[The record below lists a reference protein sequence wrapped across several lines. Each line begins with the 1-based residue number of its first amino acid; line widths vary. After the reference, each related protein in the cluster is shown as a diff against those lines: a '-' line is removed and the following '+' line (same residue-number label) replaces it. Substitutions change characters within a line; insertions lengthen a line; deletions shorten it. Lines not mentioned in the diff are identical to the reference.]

1 MTPQT
6 TPATTTRAATA
17 LLPIGLATA
26 LSLMGDATLY
36 AVLPTHSAD
45 AGIALAGVG
54 IVLSIN
60 RFIRLV
66 TNSPA
71 GWLIDRLPDR
81 RALFVGSLALGV
93 VATTIYAASSGLPA
107 LVFGRL
113 LWGLA
118 WSGIWIGGNAIVLQM
133 APEAQRGHWVGIY
146 QVWFFFGSALGSFF
160 GGAMTDAVGYRETLW
175 IGAIVSTIGALA
187 ALALPAASQ
196 PIERARLTLAPAGVS
211 FVQSIRDIS
220 PAMWATATAQGV
232 NRLAAA
238 GIVSATLGLVV
249 QESLGV
255 QLHLGAW
262 QIGVAS
268 VTGGLLGSRTLIS
281 LVGAPVAGKWS
292 DDAGQRWGLLAASLF
307 LGAFG
312 IGVLA
317 APNLLIVIAGTIA
330 GAIAS
335 GSVQA
340 LTTALAG
347 DLSSG
352 NAHGKNLGF
361 FNTAG
366 DLGSAIGPLYAY
378 ALLPITGLGA
388 IYIGCAILM
397 LGVAG
402 WVTRF
407 RQPQPAR
414 FWDRPEP

>member
-1 MTPQT
+1 MTQKSA
-6 TPATTTRAATA
+6 PATTTRAAAA
-17 LLPIGLATA
+17 LWHIGLATA

-60 RFIRLV
+60 RFIRLA
-66 TNSPA
+66 TNGPA
-71 GWLIDRLPDR
+71 GWLIDQLPDR
-81 RALFVGSLALGV
+81 RALFIGSLALGV
-93 VATTIYAASSGLPA
+93 AATTIYAASSGLPA
-107 LVFGRL
+107 LLLGRL

-133 APEAQRGHWVGIY
+133 APAAQRGHWVGIY
-146 QVWFFFGSALGSFF
+146 QVWFFLGSALGSFF
-160 GGAMTDAVGYRETLW
+160 GGAMTDAVGYREALW
-175 IGAIVSTIGALA
+175 IGAIISTLGALA
-187 ALALPAASQ
+187 AFALPASQ
-196 PIERARLTLAPAGVS
+196 PHSRARLARAPAGVS
-211 FVQSIRDIS
+211 FLQSIRDIS

-249 QESLGV
+249 QATLGSRL
-255 QLHLGAW
+255 QLGAW

-281 LVGAPVAGKWS
+281 LIGAPFAGKWS
-292 DDAGQRWGLLAASLF
+292 DDAGQRWGLLAASLL

-317 APNLLIVIAGTIA
+317 APNLSIVIAGTIA

-335 GSVQA
+335 GSIQA

-347 DLSSG
+347 DLAAG
-352 NAHGKNLGF
+352 TAHGKNLGF

-366 DLGSAIGPLYAY
+366 DFGSAIGPLFAY

-388 IYIGCAILM
+388 IYLGCAVLM
-397 LGVAG
+397 LGVAA
-402 WVTRF
+402 WVARLQ
-407 RQPQPAR
+407 QPRAAR
-414 FWDRPEP
+414 FFNRKQP

>member
-1 MTPQT
+1 
-6 TPATTTRAATA
+6 
-17 LLPIGLATA
+17 
-26 LSLMGDATLY
+26 
-36 AVLPTHSAD
+36 VLPTHSAD

-60 RFIRLV
+60 RFIRLA
-66 TNSPA
+66 TNGPA
-71 GWLIDRLPDR
+71 GWLIDQLPDR
-81 RALFVGSLALGV
+81 RALFIGSLALGV
-93 VATTIYAASSGLPA
+93 AATTIYAASSGLPA
-107 LVFGRL
+107 LLLGRL

-133 APEAQRGHWVGIY
+133 APAAQRGHWVGIY
-146 QVWFFFGSALGSFF
+146 QVWFFLGSALGSFF
-160 GGAMTDAVGYRETLW
+160 GGAMTDAVGYREALW
-175 IGAIVSTIGALA
+175 IGAIISTLGALA
-187 ALALPAASQ
+187 AFALPASQ
-196 PIERARLTLAPAGVS
+196 PHSRARLARAPAGVS
-211 FVQSIRDIS
+211 FLQSIRDIS

-249 QESLGV
+249 QATLGSRL
-255 QLHLGAW
+255 QLGAW

-281 LVGAPVAGKWS
+281 LIGAPFAGKWS
-292 DDAGQRWGLLAASLF
+292 DDAGQRWGLLAASLL

-317 APNLLIVIAGTIA
+317 APNLSIVIAGTIA

-335 GSVQA
+335 GSIQA

-347 DLSSG
+347 DLAAG
-352 NAHGKNLGF
+352 TAHGKNLGF

-366 DLGSAIGPLYAY
+366 DFGSAIGPLFAY

-388 IYIGCAILM
+388 IYLGCAVLM
-397 LGVAG
+397 LGVAA
-402 WVTRF
+402 WVARLQ
-407 RQPQPAR
+407 QPRAAR
-414 FWDRPEP
+414 FFNRKQP

>member
-1 MTPQT
+1 MMQNNAP
-6 TPATTTRAATA
+6 TTTHAATA
-17 LLPIGLATA
+17 LWPIGLATA

-81 RALFVGSLALGV
+81 RALFISSLTLGV
-93 VATTIYAASSGLPA
+93 VATTIYAASTGLPT
-107 LVFGRL
+107 LLFGRL

-133 APEAQRGHWVGIY
+133 APKAQRGHWVGIY
-146 QVWFFFGSALGSFF
+146 QVWFFLGSSLGSFL
-160 GGAMTDAVGYRETLW
+160 GGMMTDAVGYREALW
-175 IGAIVSTIGALA
+175 IGAGISAVGALA
-187 ALALPAASQ
+187 AFALPSESQ
-196 PIERARLTLAPAGVS
+196 PIDRARLTLAPVGVS
-211 FVQSIRDIS
+211 FLQSIRDIS

-249 QESLGV
+249 QESLGT

-281 LVGAPVAGKWS
+281 LVGAPLAGKWS
-292 DDAGQRWGLLAASLF
+292 DDAGQRWGLLAASLL

-317 APNLLIVIAGTIA
+317 APNLLIVIAGTVA

-366 DLGSAIGPLYAY
+366 DFGSAIGPLFAY

-397 LGVAG
+397 LGVAA

-414 FWDRPEP
+414 FLGRSEP

>member
-1 MTPQT
+1 MMQNTAPG
-6 TPATTTRAATA
+6 TTTHVATA
-17 LLPIGLATA
+17 LWPIGLATA

-60 RFIRLV
+60 RFIRLI

-81 RALFVGSLALGV
+81 RILFISSLTLGV
-93 VATTIYAASSGLPA
+93 VATTVYATSSDLIA
-107 LVFGRL
+107 LLFGRL

-146 QVWFFFGSALGSFF
+146 QVWFFFGSALGSLV
-160 GGAMTDAVGYRETLW
+160 GGTMTDIVGYREALW
-175 IGAIVSTIGALA
+175 IGASISAVGALA
-187 ALALPAASQ
+187 AFALPSASK
-196 PIERARLTLAPAGVS
+196 PIERARLTLAPLGIS
-211 FVQSIRDIS
+211 LRKSIRDIS
-220 PAMWATATAQGV
+220 SPMWATATAQGV

-249 QESLGV
+249 QESLGTQV
-255 QLHLGAW
+255 HLGAW

-281 LVGAPVAGKWS
+281 LVGAPFAGKWS
-292 DDAGQRWGLLAASLF
+292 DNAGQRWGLLAMSLL
-307 LGAFG
+307 LGALG
-312 IGVLA
+312 TGVLA
-317 APNLLIVIAGTIA
+317 APNILIVVAGTVA

-335 GSVQA
+335 GSIQA

-352 NAHGKNLGF
+352 NMHGKNLGF

-366 DLGSAIGPLYAY
+366 DFGSAIGPLFAY
-378 ALLPITGLGA
+378 ALLPMIGLSA

-397 LGVAG
+397 LGVAT

-407 RQPQPAR
+407 RQSQPTHLL
-414 FWDRPEP
+414 DRPEP